1 MIRRFVAAAA
11 IALSASIASAQPTAS
26 LTPGFTFVD
35 WLTINNA
42 TIGGGAVDDLSV
54 VYFLKEKQIGNFQS
68 WLIFFDPSTAQS
80 VSGTVTFQQSIAQI
94 FTSSADVNVTSAAF
108 RLTPTVTYDAVALTG
123 LEDGDAA
130 AFAGNQLNFNWTASD
145 PGDHVRVLTNVVPEP
160 STYAMMIVGLGV
172 ITIAARRRRRGA

>member
-1 MIRRFVAAAA
+1 MRRFVAAAA
-11 IALSASIASAQPTAS
+11 IALSASVASAQPFATLPA
-26 LTPGFTFVD
+26 GFTFVD

-42 TIGGGAVDDLSV
+42 TVGGGAVDDQNV

-68 WLIFFDPSTAQS
+68 WLIFFDPSTAQG
-80 VSGTVTFQQSIAQI
+80 VTGAITFQQSIAQL
-94 FTSSADVNVTSAAF
+94 FTSSVDVNVTSAAF

-130 AFAGNQLNFNWTASD
+130 GFAGNQLNINWNASD

-160 STYAMMIVGLGV
+160 STYALMIVGLGA
-172 ITIAARRRRRGA
+172 IAVAVAASSQRA